1 MTSAATPVT
10 GPVSAAMHR
19 AMSESIGA
27 RGLSTPNPP
36 VGAVIL
42 DADGNVAGVGHTREA
57 GGPHAEVVALG
68 QAGDRAAGGTAV
80 VTLEPCN
87 HTGRTGPCSE
97 ALIAAGI
104 RVVHYAV
111 ADPNPVATGG
121 HQRLEAAGLQVH
133 GGVCADT
140 VAAGPLREW
149 LFRQEHGRPMVTA
162 KFAASVD
169 GRVAAPDGSSQWIT
183 GPAARERVHDER
195 AQIDA
200 IVVGTGTVLADD
212 PSLTARYPDGSLREH
227 QPLRVVVGSSAIPP
241 QAKVFD
247 GRARTIR
254 IREHEPAAVVEALA
268 ELSNVQ
274 IEGGSR
280 LLGAFFAAGLVDRVQ
295 AYVAPLVIGGGLA
308 AITDDTVTTLQ
319 QARRFSTDRV
329 ETLGDDVLLT
339 LTATR

>member
-1 MTSAATPVT
+1 MQ
-10 GPVSAAMHR
+10 R
-19 AMSESIGA
+19 AVNESLGA

-42 DADGNVAGVGHTREA
+42 DRTGNVVGVGHTREA
-57 GGPHAEVVALG
+57 GGAHAEVVALE
-68 QAGDRAAGGTAV
+68 QAADKAEGGTAV

-104 RVVHYAV
+104 TVVHYAV

-121 HQRLEAAGLQVH
+121 HARLVDAGVDVH
-133 GGVCADT
+133 AGVCADE
-140 VAAGPLREW
+140 VAHGPLREW
-149 LFRQEHGRPMVTA
+149 LFRQRHGRPMVTA

-183 GPAARERVHDER
+183 GPVARERVHDER

-200 IVVGTGTVLADD
+200 IIVGTGTVLADN

-227 QPLRVVVGSSAIPP
+227 QPLRVVVGASDIPSDAHVLDDHAP
-241 QAKVFD
+241 
-247 GRARTIR
+247 TIR
-254 IREHEPAAVVEALA
+254 VRRHEPAAVIEALSD
-268 ELSNVQ
+268 LSNVQ

-280 LLGAFFAAGLVDRVQ
+280 LLGAFFASGLVDRVQ
-295 AYVAPLVIGGGLA
+295 AYLAPLVIGGGLA
-308 AITDDTVTTLQ
+308 AITDDTVATLQ
-319 QARRFSTDRV
+319 QARRFTTDNV
-329 ETLGDDVLLT
+329 EMLGDDVLLT

>member
-1 MTSAATPVT
+1 MTTAIE
-10 GPVSAAMHR
+10 AAMVR
-19 AMSESIGA
+19 AITESIGA

-42 DADGNVAGVGHTREA
+42 DAGGNVVGVGHTRA
-57 GGPHAEVVALG
+57 PGGAHAEVIALA

-104 RVVHYAV
+104 SVVHYAV

-121 HQRLEAAGLQVH
+121 HARLEAAGVEVH
-133 GGVCADT
+133 AGMCAAEVT
-140 VAAGPLREW
+140 AGPLREW
-149 LFRQEHGRPMVTA
+149 LFRQRYGRPMVTA

-183 GPAARERVHDER
+183 GEAARERVHHER
-195 AQIDA
+195 TQIDA
-200 IVVGTGTVLADD
+200 IVVGTGTVLADN
-212 PSLTARYPDGSLREH
+212 PTLTARYPDGSLREH
-227 QPLRVVVGSSAIPP
+227 QPLRVVVGVSDIPP
-241 QAKVFD
+241 DAHVFNN
-247 GRARTIR
+247 GARTIR
-254 IREHEPAAVVEALA
+254 IREHEPSAVVEALA
-268 ELSNVQ
+268 DLTNVQ

-280 LLGAFFAAGLVDRVQ
+280 VLGAFFGAGLVDRVQ
-295 AYVAPLVIGGGLA
+295 AYLAPLVIGGGVA
-308 AITDDTVTTLQ
+308 AITDDTVTTLS
-319 QARRFSTDRV
+319 QARRFRTDMV